1 MLGATKASGDVFYC
15 IKGNYSVPER
25 PTLWYRNF
33 PHSMPPTPSA
43 RRILTTNDVQRV
55 PLPACP
61 SPQMPRV
68 LTSPWRRSSVSTAR
82 VTPGVYHATK
92 ECRCDVLRAQRKAS
106 NAVVMTLN
114 ARAHTRPPR
123 VTPGVHHSMKEC
135 RCDVL
140 RAQRKASNAV
150 VMTLNARAHAR
161 PPRVTPATS
170 PCPENIGLQGFFHF
184 SLTHAIALT
193 VKSTHPQDTH
203 SPTRSG
209 SPYPHATPH
218 ACPGNDEFP
227 GGAVPSLIQRPR
239 ALKSIFI
246 IPMRQPLHH
255 HLQQDARVP
264 KTHTNHMP
272 LCSEPPP
279 CPNYDVTRKLVYST
293 KNDEGY

>member
-15 IKGNYSVPER
+15 IKDNYSVPER

-43 RRILTTNDVQRV
+43 RRILTSNDVQRG

-68 LTSPWRRSSVSTAR
+68 LTSPWRCSSVSTAR

-106 NAVVMTLN
+106 NAVMMTI
-114 ARAHTRPPR
+114 
-123 VTPGVHHSMKEC
+123 
-135 RCDVL
+135 
-140 RAQRKASNAV
+140 
-150 VMTLNARAHAR
+150 NARAHAR

-227 GGAVPSLIQRPR
+227 GGAVPSLIQ
-239 ALKSIFI
+239 
-246 IPMRQPLHH
+246 
-255 HLQQDARVP
+255 
-264 KTHTNHMP
+264 
-272 LCSEPPP
+272 
-279 CPNYDVTRKLVYST
+279 
-293 KNDEGY
+293 